1 MLTWSFHSFHN
12 FIVGMSMPLAIE
24 RRLEQNPSQLAL
36 WRHIGLRALGLIV
49 LGLILANGEKGDP
62 TRMGI
67 SQATW
72 TLLGLAAAILFWLAP
87 SRDARFRFPNWNRPP
102 GTRLLLELEA
112 TTLCHRSLMS

>member
-1 MLTWSFHSFHN
+1 
-12 FIVGMSMPLAIE
+12 MSIPLAIE

-102 GTRLLLELEA
+102 GTRLLLELEGNDFMPPQFDEQNLA
-112 TTLCHRSLMS
+112 DMKVKLGDLPW